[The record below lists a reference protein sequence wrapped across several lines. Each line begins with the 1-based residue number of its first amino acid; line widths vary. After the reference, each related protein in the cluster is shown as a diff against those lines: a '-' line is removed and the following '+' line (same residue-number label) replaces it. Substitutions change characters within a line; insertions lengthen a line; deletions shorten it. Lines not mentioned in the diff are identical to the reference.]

1 MPNIL
6 ICGASSGIG
15 HEVAKSVGE
24 NCQLWT
30 AGRQQPDIEG
40 SEHLPWDAVAEPF
53 PAEQLPDEL
62 HGLVYSPGS
71 IHLAPFNR
79 LRESQFR
86 EDFDINLI
94 GAIKAIQAALPAL
107 KKAKGASI
115 VLFSTVAVSTG
126 MPMHASVAAAKG
138 AVEGLTRS
146 LAAEFAPTIRVNAVA
161 PSLTDTPLA
170 EKLLK
175 TERQQAG
182 ASARHPLERVGTP
195 QDIASAVKYLLSGD
209 AGWVTGQVLK
219 VDGGMSSVRRFT

>member
-1 MPNIL
+1 MPKIL

-15 HEVAKSVGE
+15 FEVARGLGE
-24 NCQLWT
+24 SYQLWT
-30 AGRQQPDIEG
+30 AGRQQPDIQDV
-40 SEHLPWDAVAEPF
+40 EHMTWDAISEAF
-53 PAEQLPDEL
+53 PADRLPDEL
-62 HGLVYSPGS
+62 QGLVYSPGS

-86 EDFDINLI
+86 EDFEINLI
-94 GAIKAIQAALPAL
+94 GAVKAIQAALPAL
-107 KKAKGASI
+107 KKSKNASI

-138 AVEGLTRS
+138 AVEGLTCS

-170 EKLLK
+170 SKLLK
-175 TERQQAG
+175 TDRQKTG
-182 ASARHPLERVGTP
+182 ASARHPLDRIGNP
-195 QDIASAVKYLLSGD
+195 NDIASAVRYLLSTD
-209 AGWVTGQVLK
+209 ASWVTGQVLK